1 MPLPFFRDNASVPTG
16 KNHMNKRLIPLA
28 LSLALIA
35 GMTTLVAGCS
45 REEAVPVPATMPPP
59 TSMGTDIDDT
69 VITTKVKAAL
79 LGDDDIKGLD
89 IKVETRKGTVKLSG
103 FVDGQAQID
112 RAISV
117 TRAVEGV
124 KETENN
130 MTLRDGKSTT
140 GNMVDDGMLTAKVKS
155 ALMADDIVKS
165 SDIAVV
171 TNRAEVQ
178 LSGFVDSQAQVDR
191 ALVVARAVEGVHGVV
206 NQMSIKK

>member
-1 MPLPFFRDNASVPTG
+1 
-16 KNHMNKRLIPLA
+16 MNKRLIPLA
-28 LSLALIA
+28 LSLALAA
-35 GMTTLVAGCS
+35 GMATLVSGCT
-45 REEAVPVPATMPPP
+45 REEAVPAPATAPLP

-79 LGDDDIKGLD
+79 LGDDDVKGLD
-89 IKVETRKGTVKLSG
+89 IKVETRKGKVMLSG

-117 TRAVEGV
+117 TRTVEGV
-124 KETENN
+124 KDTENN
-130 MTLRDGKSTT
+130 MTLREGKTTT
-140 GNMVDDGMLTAKVKS
+140 GNQVDDGMLTAKVKS

-178 LSGFVDSQAQVDR
+178 LSGFVDNQAQVDR
-191 ALVVARAVEGVHGVV
+191 ALVVARAVEGVQGVV

>member
-1 MPLPFFRDNASVPTG
+1 
-16 KNHMNKRLIPLA
+16 MNNRLIPLA
-28 LSLALIA
+28 LSLALAA
-35 GMTTLVAGCS
+35 GMVTLTSGCT
-45 REEAVPVPATMPPP
+45 RDEAVPAPAAAPSP

-69 VITTKVKAAL
+69 VVTTKVKAAL
-79 LGDDDIKGLD
+79 LGDDDVKGLD
-89 IKVETRKGTVKLSG
+89 IKVETRKGRVMLSG
-103 FVDGQAQID
+103 FVDSQSQID

-124 KETENN
+124 RETENN
-130 MTLRDGKSTT
+130 MTVRDGNTTT
-140 GNMVDDGMLTAKVKS
+140 GNQVDDGMLTAKVKS

-178 LSGFVDSQAQVDR
+178 LSGFVDSQTQVDR
-191 ALVVARAVEGVHGVV
+191 ALVVARAVEGVQGVV

>member
-1 MPLPFFRDNASVPTG
+1 
-16 KNHMNKRLIPLA
+16 MNNRLIPLA
-28 LSLALIA
+28 LGLALAA
-35 GMTTLVAGCS
+35 GMVTLTAGCT
-45 REEAVPVPATMPPP
+45 RDEVVAAPAAAPPP

-69 VITTKVKAAL
+69 VVTTKVKAAL
-79 LGDDDIKGLD
+79 LGDDDVKGLD
-89 IKVETRKGTVKLSG
+89 ITVETRKGKVMLSG

-130 MTLRDGKSTT
+130 MTVKEGKSTAGT
-140 GNMVDDGMLTAKVKS
+140 QVDDGMLTTKVKT

-165 SDIAVV
+165 ADIAVV
-171 TNRAEVQ
+171 TNRSEVQ
-178 LSGFVDSQAQVDR
+178 LSGFVDNQTQVDR
-191 ALVVARAVEGVHGVV
+191 ALVVARAVEGVNGVV